1 MKRHRKKYLLLSLAR
16 ETVPVWKIPAEAW
29 RKEENPM
36 PSTEGASGSP
46 GQGSHAAAAPA
57 LLAPLGEELK
67 SGKSSLSLSDER
79 SMS

>member
-1 MKRHRKKYLLLSLAR
+1 M
-16 ETVPVWKIPAEAW
+16 PVWKIPAEAW

-57 LLAPLGEELK
+57 LLAPLGEELR
-67 SGKSSLSLSDER
+67 SGKSSLSPSDER
-79 SMS
+79 SVS